1 MNSRI
6 VRKGIATLMAL
17 LVIMATG
24 WALPDHSEARQVRN
38 TTRTNVNR
46 NVNRANVNRNVNRTN
61 VNRNR
66 NVNVN
71 RTNVNRNVNVN
82 RNIDID
88 VDHHYRG
95 YHPVATAVGV
105 AAAATVTAAVVGSIV
120 YALPPACSA
129 VVVNGLTYQQCG
141 GTWYQPQY
149 VGTQISY
156 VVVNAP

>member
-1 MNSRI
+1 MNTRI
-6 VRKGIATLMAL
+6 VRKGMAMLMAL

-46 NVNRANVNRNVNRTN
+46 NVNRSNVNVNRNVNRSN
-61 VNRNR
+61 V
-66 NVNVN
+66 
-71 RTNVNRNVNVN
+71 NVNRNVNVH
-82 RNIDID
+82 RDINVD
-88 VDHHYRG
+88 VDRHYHG
-95 YHPVATAVGV
+95 HYHPVATAVGV

-120 YALPPACSA
+120 HSLPPACSA
-129 VVVNGLTYQQCG
+129 MIVNGMTYQQCG

-149 VGTQISY
+149 VGTQVSY

>member
-1 MNSRI
+1 MRMNTRI
-6 VRKGIATLMAL
+6 VRKGMAMLMAL

-24 WALPDHSEARQVRN
+24 WTLPDQSEARQVRN

-46 NVNRANVNRNVNRTN
+46 NVNHNVNRNVS
-61 VNRNR
+61 R
-66 NVNVN
+66 NVNVH
-71 RTNVNRNVNVN
+71 RD
-82 RNIDID
+82 IDID

-120 YALPPACSA
+120 YSLPPSCSA
-129 VVVNGLTYQQCG
+129 MVVNGVTYQQCG
-141 GTWYQPQY
+141 GTWYQPQF
-149 VGTQISY
+149 VGEQVSY